1 MEKSLNPHIFL
12 KVFFIID
19 LLLKGK
25 KRVNSNK
32 QFKEVKKLKEKLD
45 LGIISK
51 EEYEIEKNREKNK
64 RVYQVIIFALA
75 AAFISLVISVIMQL

>member
-1 MEKSLNPHIFL
+1 MIILLIIP
-12 KVFFIID
+12 FIID

-45 LGIISK
+45 LGMISK
-51 EEYEIEKNREKNK
+51 EEYEIEKNRVLNK
-64 RVYQVIIFALA
+64 
-75 AAFISLVISVIMQL
+75 